1 MASKKKPALT
11 EVKDFTGN
19 PVRIGDKVV
28 YIQKGVYG
36 GSAELAFGVVEGLS
50 KVFGADCV
58 VIKDGIRTMKP
69 TSQSFYKVG

>member
-1 MASKKKPALT
+1 MASKKKPEIT
-11 EVKDFTGN
+11 EVKDFNGT
-19 PVRIGDKVV
+19 PVHVGDKVV
-28 YIQKGVYG
+28 FIEKGVWG

-69 TSQSFYKVG
+69 TSQSFYKVD

>member
-1 MASKKKPALT
+1 MATKKKPALT

-19 PVRIGDKVV
+19 PVRVGDKVV
-28 YIQKGVYG
+28 FIEKGIWG

-50 KVFGADCV
+50 RVFGSDCV

-69 TSQSFYKVG
+69 TSQSIYKI